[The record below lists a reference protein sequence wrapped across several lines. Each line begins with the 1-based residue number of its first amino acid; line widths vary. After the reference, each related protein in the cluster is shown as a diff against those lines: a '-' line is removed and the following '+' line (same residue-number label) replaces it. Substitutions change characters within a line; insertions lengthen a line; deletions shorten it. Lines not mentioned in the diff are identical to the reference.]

1 MENRLHKPYYYGF
14 ADLDAEREAKKW
26 TPKQVPTVVFVFSL
40 ILAIVAICICIMAR
54 PKRVEAAEINMDA
67 IAQIESS
74 NNPLAYNR
82 HSGARGKY
90 QITQPVLTDYNKRHG
105 TTYKPTDLFN
115 TIICRKIAY
124 WYINVE
130 TIRLLKHYHLPIT
143 VENQIRVYNCGIRSV
158 IRGYTPRETALYLKK
173 YARLQ

>member
-1 MENRLHKPYYYGF
+1 MENKTPEDFQGEEWKEKLIGEGLSRIRIIPYTLAVIAMLAF
-14 ADLDAEREAKKW
+14 VMAVMFSCDR
-26 TPKQVPTVVFVFSL
+26 TP
-40 ILAIVAICICIMAR
+40 AW
-54 PKRVEAAEINMDA
+54 AAEINMDA

-105 TTYKPTDLFN
+105 TTHNPADLFN
-115 TIICRKIAY
+115 PVICRQIAY
-124 WYINVE
+124 WYINIEVV
-130 TIRLLKHYHLPIT
+130 RLLKHYRLPVT
-143 VENQIRVYNCGIRSV
+143 VENQIRAYNCGIRSV
-158 IRGYTPRETALYLKK
+158 IRGYTPQETALYLKK